1 MKNKTL
7 QVADNLQERIPYS
20 SRFPALSI
28 CSDHFDDYFQREWGC
43 HWHDEFEFAVV
54 REGVAAFTVYDGQRN
69 ETVELS
75 PGDGIFIASGY
86 LHSAMGMKSHT
97 VLDGFALPVNFFDI
111 SFFESMIH
119 RELHPMIK
127 AGIVSVTLRAAVPGD
142 QPLLSAIRE
151 VCSISEHEVAYEL
164 HFIETVCKVWRLLMI
179 HVEHERGT
187 AVTSSQEQRTKE
199 MLSFIHAHFAEHI
212 TIDDLTKAAAIS
224 RSECFR
230 CFQAILGKSPVEY
243 LTEYR
248 LSMATTMLAN
258 SDRTLSEISQLCGFY
273 SPSYFGKVFRERCG
287 ATPKQYREWAA
298 RSVGF

>member
-1 MKNKTL
+1 MKDKVL
-7 QVADNLQERIPYS
+7 QISNNLQESLPYS

-43 HWHDEFEFAVV
+43 HWHDEFEFAVI
-54 REGVAAFTVYDGQRN
+54 REGTAAFTVYDGQHH
-69 ETVELS
+69 ETAELG
-75 PGDGIFIASGY
+75 PGDGIFIASGF
-86 LHSAMGMKSHT
+86 LHSAKGMKPHT

-119 RELHPMIK
+119 RELHPMIE

-142 QPLLSAIRE
+142 QALLSAIQE

-164 HFIETVCKVWRLLMI
+164 HFIEAVCKVWRLLMI
-179 HVEHERGT
+179 HVEHEKGT
-187 AVTSSQEQRTKE
+187 AVVSSQEQRTKE
-199 MLSFIHAHFAEHI
+199 MLSFIHARFSERI
-212 TIDDLTKAAAIS
+212 TIDDLAKAATIS

-248 LSMATTMLAN
+248 LSMAMTMLAN
-258 SDRTLSEISQLCGFY
+258 SDRTLSEISQLCGFH
-273 SPSYFGKVFRERCG
+273 SPSYFGKLFREQCG
-287 ATPKQYREWAA
+287 LSPKKYREQ
-298 RSVGF
+298 VHQKD